1 MGIYESQKKILAC
14 PNYFYIIIT
23 GKFNCIF
30 SRISHRSFYLCIVL
44 KMTTTSY
51 DEKYLNMLK
60 EIVLSI
66 VDVDRVMVFL
76 FGSRLKENHASRSD
90 VDIGLFAEEKISVK
104 LFHQIRNTIDASI
117 IPWEVDIVD
126 FTRADEAFKQE
137 AMKDIKIWNKP
148 KAMKKNL
155 LY

>member
-1 MGIYESQKKILAC
+1 
-14 PNYFYIIIT
+14 
-23 GKFNCIF
+23 
-30 SRISHRSFYLCIVL
+30 
-44 KMTTTSY
+44 MTTTSY